1 MKSTA
6 GASAKRLRNSLCK
19 DKSQTQEKSK
29 VREVSSSES
38 SEDDQIS
45 CQNDGN
51 EVGYLLKNTGKKSGP
66 INKKLSE
73 LINTLWQ
80 QKEPLYKLKD
90 KRSTYDTPK
99 NCQKLAIKYCNEEIW
114 TGHLQNKHR
123 NVDLK
128 TQKVQ
133 KTINKAGM
141 ILGQVADSL
150 IKIKHSRNMTASDKR
165 NAVMPLIQMC
175 TDGLTFL
182 AHGNKL
188 LNQTCRNYITSV
200 LPRHMSEHGKK
211 VPQDSDWLFGDNSFQ
226 NKPD

>member
-1 MKSTA
+1 M
-6 GASAKRLRNSLCK
+6 LK
-19 DKSQTQEKSK
+19 DT
-29 VREVSSSES
+29 
-38 SEDDQIS
+38 D
-45 CQNDGN
+45 
-51 EVGYLLKNTGKKSGP
+51 KKSGP
-66 INKKLSE
+66 VNKKLSE

-80 QKEPLYKLKD
+80 QKEPLDKLKD
-90 KRSTYDTPK
+90 EMGTYDPPQ

-114 TGHLQNKHR
+114 NGHLHNKHR

-128 TQKVQ
+128 AQKMQ
-133 KTINKAGM
+133 KTINKSSI
-141 ILGQVADSL
+141 ILEVADSL
-150 IKIKHSRNMTASDKR
+150 NKIKHNTDMTESDMK